1 MTYSGFLLLF
11 VILPIL
17 LCAVFLWRW
26 RIWPNPRHL
35 ALIALLAV
43 VYTTPWDNAIVREGV
58 WSYDVNKIWG
68 IVLGVVPLEE
78 YLFFVL
84 QVILTGSLLTILRRW
99 LWQPEVS

>member
-1 MTYSGFLLLF
+1 MTYAGFLLLF

-17 LCAVFLWRW
+17 LCAVLLWRW

-43 VYTTPWDNAIVREGV
+43 VYTTPWDNAIVRQGV